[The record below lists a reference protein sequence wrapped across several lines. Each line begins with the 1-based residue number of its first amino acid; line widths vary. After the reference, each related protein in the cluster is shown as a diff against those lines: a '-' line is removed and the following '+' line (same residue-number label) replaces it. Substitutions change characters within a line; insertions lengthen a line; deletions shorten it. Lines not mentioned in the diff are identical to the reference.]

1 MRNDQARLE
10 DILRAISLI
19 ERYAG
24 RGRPAFDRDE
34 LVQSWMVHHLTLI
47 GEAAARLSPALRD
60 SHPEVPWPGVIGMRN
75 VLVHGYF
82 SIDLDEVWATVE
94 RHVPVLRSQ
103 IEKILRELGWGGPR
117 SVSEC
122 VRPYR
127 LAIG

>member
-1 MRNDQARLE
+1 
-10 DILRAISLI
+10 
-19 ERYAG
+19 
-24 RGRPAFDRDE
+24 
-34 LVQSWMVHHLTLI
+34 
-47 GEAAARLSPALRD
+47 
-60 SHPEVPWPGVIGMRN
+60 MRN
-75 VLVHGYF
+75 VLVLGYF

-103 IEKILRELGWGGPR
+103 IEEILRELGWGGPR